1 MKVPYQIYLFSWSV
15 LQTHPWTNTFL
26 VCLRSSYLFFSSL
39 VSHLLWLL
47 ELVNVTLVNV
57 ALISKAN
64 SFCYYWEKMMPN
76 CIHIKCQS
84 CNHCSALTSLSLFFC
99 WPRQLTILLYS
110 VPIYLLLVAQPINHL
125 VSVVHL
131 HLLTRRADGSFFYSF
146 FPFRP
151 WILQV
156 P

>member
-26 VCLRSSYLFFSSL
+26 VCLRSSYLLLSSL
-39 VSHLLWLL
+39 VCNLLWLL

-57 ALISKAN
+57 ALISQAN
-64 SFCYYWEKMMPN
+64 SFRYYCKKMIPN

-84 CNHCSALTSLSLFFC
+84 CNHSSALTSRSLFFC
-99 WPRQLTILLYS
+99 WPRQLTIMLYV
-110 VPIYLLLVAQPINHL
+110 VPMYLLPVAQAIDHF
-125 VSVVHL
+125 VSVVHFD
-131 HLLTRRADGSFFYSF
+131 LLTRRADGSFFYSF